1 MSVFNYSTYTSP
13 DLEKKF
19 GTSIKSGLSQKQ
31 AEELRKEF
39 GANSIAQTDRIWLTL
54 LKRQWSSPFIYLL
67 CAASIASFLLESK
80 LNGVLIFGI
89 LLVNSILGFY
99 QEYRASKAV
108 QLLKEQLQKFCLV
121 VRDGKTTTRS
131 HTELVPGDLIILEQ
145 GNYVP
150 ADVRIIEG
158 KLTIDESALS
168 GEPYAAAKTNT
179 PLSQP
184 AQDLYTATNIA
195 FCGTMVS
202 SGSARAIVL
211 ATASNTLFGEL
222 TAQSTQVLQYS
233 SFQERLQSLSRF
245 ILGMVIIT
253 IPCIFFSH
261 LLIKGF
267 QIDFLE
273 LLLFSIALIIGL
285 APEALPTVMTFALS
299 KGALMLANHNVIV
312 KRLSAIED
320 LGSITLLCTDK
331 TGTLTENKLTLVS
344 TYAVPDIP
352 FQQYLLLVSPK
363 ESSEPFDQAIWQ
375 TSTDQDLL
383 DLTLY
388 KSLAEDPYDTTKKSS
403 SVLVAQ
409 GSEKVLI
416 VRGANEEIMRRAAR
430 AELPSEGKKWLL
442 DQEKKGNR
450 ILAVGYKKGAESLDD
465 PLEFAGLIAFTDPI
479 KATAEK
485 AIRRAQDLHVCIKMI
500 TGDSK
505 EIARYVAHS
514 IGLDD
519 RETCAITGTEFE
531 ALSLEDQK
539 KAVQNYSVFARCLPA
554 QKLQIVELLREEHTV
569 GFLGDGINDAP
580 ALKAAH
586 VGLVVQK
593 GSDLAK
599 DAADIILKGKSLNDI
614 VYGIEIGRVIC
625 ANTLK
630 YLVISLTSNF
640 GNFYSIALASLFID
654 FLPLLPRQILLNNML
669 TDFPMIALATDTVD
683 EETLK
688 HPPKFS
694 VHDIALRS
702 TVLGGVSSLFDFM
715 FFRLF
720 YYAPPAVLQTGWFI
734 ESALSELI
742 LIFSL
747 RTRRPWF
754 KARRPSMLLMGLSML
769 VGGICV
775 LLPYTSVGTVFF
787 SFVRLL
793 GSDMA
798 TIGVLLLGYTIVSD
812 SVKVVYMRYIH
823 TNSLPKPTHHHR

>member
-1 MSVFNYSTYTSP
+1 MSLFKFTTYTSS
-13 DLEKKF
+13 DLEKEL
-19 GTSIKSGLSQKQ
+19 GTSAMSGLSEKQ
-31 AEELRKEF
+31 VDLLKKQF
-39 GANSIAQTDRIWLTL
+39 GANCISTTDRVWLTL
-54 LKRQWSSPFIYLL
+54 LKRQWSSPFMYLL
-67 CAASIASFLLESK
+67 LAASIASFLLESK
-80 LNGVLIFGI
+80 LNGLLIFSI
-89 LLVNSILGFY
+89 LLVNGFLGFY

-108 QLLKEQLQKFCLV
+108 QLLKEQLQRFCLV
-121 VRDGKTTTRS
+121 IREGKTASRS

-168 GEPYAAAKTNT
+168 GEAYAAAKNSVT
-179 PLSQP
+179 LAHE
-184 AQDLYTATNIA
+184 AQDLYGATNIA
-195 FCGTMVS
+195 FAGTMVS
-202 SGSARAIVL
+202 SGSARALVL
-211 ATASNTLFGEL
+211 GTGSHTLFGEL
-222 TAQSTQVLQYS
+222 TMQATQVLQYS
-233 SFQERLQSLSRF
+233 SFQERLVSLSRF
-245 ILGMVIIT
+245 ILGMVVIT

-261 LLIKGF
+261 MLIKGS

-331 TGTLTENKLTLVS
+331 TGTLTENKLTVVS
-344 TYAVPDIP
+344 TYAVPEIP

-363 ESSEPFDQAIWQ
+363 DSSEPFDKAIWL
-375 TSTDQDLL
+375 TSSEQDLR
-383 DLTLY
+383 DLVSYTTV
-388 KSLAEDPYDTTKKSS
+388 AIDPYEPTKKSS
-403 SVLVAQ
+403 SALVQ
-409 GSEKVLI
+409 EGSEKILL
-416 VRGANEEIMRRAAR
+416 VRGAYEEIMRRAGIT
-430 AELPSEGKKWLL
+430 ELLPEGKQWLR
-442 DQEKKGNR
+442 DQEQKGNR
-450 ILAVGYKKGAESLDD
+450 ILAVGYKKAAQSLDD
-465 PLEFAGLIAFTDPI
+465 ALMFGGFVAFSDPI
-479 KATAEK
+479 KATAAK
-485 AIRRAQDLHVCIKMI
+485 AIRRAQDLLVIIKMI

-505 EIARYVAHS
+505 EIAQYVAHT
-514 IGLDD
+514 IGLDTRAD
-519 RETCAITGTEFE
+519 CAMTGAEFE
-531 ALSLEDQK
+531 QLSLEEQK
-539 KAVQNYSVFARCLPA
+539 KAVHTYSVFARCLPA
-554 QKLQIVELLREEHTV
+554 QKLRIVELLREEHTV

-586 VGLVVQK
+586 VGIVVQK

-630 YLVISLTSNF
+630 YLVTSLTSNF

-669 TDFPMIALATDTVD
+669 TDFPMIAIATDTVD

-694 VHDIALRS
+694 VHDLALRA
-702 TVLGGVSSLFDFM
+702 TLLGGVSSLFDFM

-720 YYAPPAVLQTGWFI
+720 YYAQPAVLQTGWFI

-754 KARRPSMLLMGLSML
+754 KAHRPSALLIGLSAI
-769 VGGICV
+769 VGCICV
-775 LLPYTSVGTVFF
+775 ALPFSYIGNLFF
-787 SFVRLL
+787 SFARL
-793 GSDMA
+793 SSSEMA
-798 TIGVLLLGYTIVSD
+798 TIAVLLVGYSIVTD
-812 SVKVVYMRYIH
+812 TVKVIYMRYFQVSHSSNLQKII
-823 TNSLPKPTHHHR
+823 